1 MPAFTLDD
9 VRELTYKRR
18 DAWWTVLL
26 VDPLAARFVTVT
38 ANRTSITPNQ
48 LTVLAAFLGLAAA
61 ACFAMASPV
70 WLIAGAVLFHFS
82 FVVDCMDGKIA
93 RLKGTGSVFGV
104 WLDFLFDRVRDLVCA
119 VALMGGQFAVTG
131 HPVYLWFAVGIIAVE
146 MFRYLNGPQLAKV
159 RTSMRNRMTQALREL
174 NELQVTHGG
183 AGGSETPGAESVDSV
198 VGTGDGLEGS
208 EDDEAELTPAQVA
221 RRRAREVQATELQ
234 DRFHRRFPFYS
245 RLRSQLRAYR
255 IRSHLFS
262 GIEFTMGVFVVA
274 PLVGALSSTA
284 MLVTIALCG
293 AFLLAFEVALIY
305 KLWLSTRRF
314 SQVIGRIESQIAEL
328 TNTEDGA
335 ASAAGSST
343 RSHSVT
349 VG

>member
-26 VDPLAARFVTVT
+26 VDPLAARLVTVT

-48 LTVLAAFLGLAAA
+48 LTVLAAILGLGAA

-131 HPVYLWFAVGIIAVE
+131 QPVYLWFAVGIIAVE

-174 NELQVTHGG
+174 NELQVAHGT
-183 AGGSETPGAESVDSV
+183 GGSESAGAESVDSV
-198 VGTGDGLEGS
+198 LGTGEGLEGA
-208 EDDEAELTPAQVA
+208 EDEETELTPAQVA

-234 DRFHRRFPFYS
+234 DRFHRRFPFYI
-245 RLRSQLRAYR
+245 RLRTQLREYR

-274 PLVGALSSTA
+274 PLVGVLSPTA

-293 AFLLAFEVALIY
+293 VFLLAFEMVLIY

-314 SQVIGRIESQIAEL
+314 SQVITRIDSQIAEL
-328 TNTEDGA
+328 TTTESGGV
-335 ASAAGSST
+335 SAADSS